1 MVGLIRPSRTLE
13 EITAIRF
20 RAGAEVVDGLLGCC
34 VCAVTSITLRV
45 KHMLKSNRIG
55 HTVESVTLATPP
67 PATPPAVPAGE
78 VLTVSDVAAE
88 SGVARS
94 AVRFYE
100 KHGVITAVRT
110 SSNQRRFD
118 ESAACR
124 IQIAKLAQRVG
135 LTVREIAD
143 LFADLPANPELDDWG
158 RIGDRLIA
166 EAEGRVVQ
174 LKAYLA
180 EIETGNKLCDI
191 GANLNA

>member
-1 MVGLIRPSRTLE
+1 MIGLIRPSRTLE

-34 VCAVTSITLRV
+34 VCVVTAITLRV

-55 HTVESVTLATPP
+55 HNVESMTLTTPRPAP
-67 PATPPAVPAGE
+67 PLAVPAGE
-78 VLTVSDVAAE
+78 VFTVSDVAAE
-88 SGVARS
+88 SGVAPS

-100 KHGVITAVRT
+100 KYGVITAVRT
-110 SSNQRRFD
+110 SGNQRRFD

-158 RIGDRLIA
+158 RIADQLIA
-166 EAEGRVVQ
+166 EAEGRVAQ

-191 GANLNA
+191 GANLDT